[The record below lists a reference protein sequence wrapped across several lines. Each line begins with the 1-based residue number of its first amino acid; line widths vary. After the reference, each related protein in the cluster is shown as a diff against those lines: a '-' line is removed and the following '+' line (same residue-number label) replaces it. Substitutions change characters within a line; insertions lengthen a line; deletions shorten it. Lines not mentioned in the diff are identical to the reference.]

1 MNMCNLTQEKDGKM
15 LLPPLTL
22 DMLNTM
28 TFEVEVVI
36 ESWTGRNGNDMK
48 TPRVVKVLSVKKAEK
63 TPVAKEEVEEDELP
77 F

>member
-1 MNMCNLTQEKDGKM
+1 
-15 LLPPLTL
+15 
-22 DMLNTM
+22 M

-48 TPRVVKVLSVKKAEK
+48 TPRVVKVLSVKK
-63 TPVAKEEVEEDELP
+63 PVATQEVEEDELP